1 MNKDFSQT
9 KILVQKNF
17 WSKKC
22 LIKKIK
28 VQKIFYPIKIG
39 SIKFGSKTIKGLKKS
54 RSKLHIDNVMQI
66 VIIFLCKV

>member
-1 MNKDFSQT
+1 MNKNFSQT

-17 WSKKC
+17 WPKKF

-39 SIKFGSKTIKGLKKS
+39 SIKFGSKTIKGVKNPGL
-54 RSKLHIDNVMQI
+54 N
-66 VIIFLCKV
+66 